1 MRRTMHKR
9 IGALIT
15 RRRGYERPPLTP
27 LLFGGGQ
34 ERGLRP
40 GTLPVALIVALGKA
54 AELAARD
61 VQKRNARCAAIKQAA
76 LAAFAK
82 VWSATAT
89 ADGASTIRRSE

>member
-1 MRRTMHKR
+1 MHKR